1 MPESFTETFAAGLA
15 SYGEQPCIEYE
26 DRWYTGDDIT
36 EYADAIA
43 AVLRDAAV
51 ADGAPVGLV
60 VRNRLPHA
68 AAIIGFLAAGR
79 PVSMIYSFQSPE
91 AIARDIEKLA
101 LSAIVADRE
110 DWTAP
115 VIDAAKRTGSAGVA
129 ILLQQPLV
137 EAVDGLERRDTTRRH
152 AEVEPDVALQILTSG
167 TTGPPKRQDIKTSVL
182 ERTVFSVTSGEKAPP
197 GSPPEFAYW
206 QFGGIG
212 VCQLV
217 AGVHNARRIVMLERF
232 SVDGFVHAIK
242 THGIKR
248 SGVQPA
254 VVRMLLDAN
263 VPKEDLA
270 SLDFLISA
278 SGPLDPETRDEFEK
292 HFDIP
297 VRLAYGAT
305 EFAGSLCAWMPDD
318 IDRFS
323 ESKRNSVGRA
333 LPDTELRIVDP
344 DTGAE
349 LAVGE
354 QGLLEARITAISPD
368 WIRTTDIA
376 SVDADGFVTL
386 HGRADGAINRG
397 GFKILPETVRRVLIS
412 HPAVRDACVVGVPDK
427 RLGQVPFAAIEVTP
441 GTPVP
446 SDDEL
451 KHLVRQSLPVYNMPV
466 AFAVVDE
473 LPRNPALKVSLPA
486 VAALYDARAKT

>member
-1 MPESFTETFAAGLA
+1 VPESFTETFAAGLA
-15 SYGEQPCIEYE
+15 SYGDKPCIEFE
-26 DRWYTGDDIT
+26 GRWYSGREVAAYGVAI
-36 EYADAIA
+36 EAALHDAGVSA
-43 AVLRDAAV
+43 
-51 ADGAPVGLV
+51 GAPVGLV

-91 AIARDIEKLA
+91 AIGRDIEKLN
-101 LSAIVADRE
+101 LSAIVAE
-110 DWTAP
+110 TQDWTDP
-115 VIDAAKRTGSAGVA
+115 VIAAAKHVGSAGVA
-129 ILLQQPLV
+129 ISLTPPLV
-137 EAVDGLERRDTTRRH
+137 TTVAGLEHRDSSGHH
-152 AEVEPDVALQILTSG
+152 ADVESGVALQILTSG

-197 GSPPEFAYW
+197 GAPPEFAYW

-217 AGVHNARRIVMLERF
+217 AGVYNARRIVMLERF
-232 SVDGFVHAIK
+232 TVDGFVNAIK
-242 THGIKR
+242 THGVKR

-254 VVRMLLDAN
+254 VIRMLLDAD
-263 VPKEDLA
+263 VPKEDLG
-270 SLDFLISA
+270 SLEFLISA

-305 EFAGSLCAWMPDD
+305 EFAGSLCAWTPDD
-318 IDRFS
+318 IDQFGD
-323 ESKRNSVGRA
+323 SKRNSVGRP
-333 LPDTELRIVDP
+333 LPDTQVRIVDP
-344 DTGAE
+344 ATGAE
-349 LAVGE
+349 VPVGE
-354 QGLLEARITAISPD
+354 HGLLEARVAPISAD

-412 HPAVRDACVVGVPDK
+412 HPAVRDACVVGVPDQ
-427 RLGQVPFAAIEVTP
+427 RLGQVPFAAIEVNR
-441 GTPVP
+441 GVPVP

-451 KHLVRQSLPVYNMPV
+451 KELVRQSLPVYNVPV

-473 LPRNPALKVSLPA
+473 LPRNPALKVSLPE
-486 VAALYDARAKT
+486 VAALYEAR

>member
-1 MPESFTETFAAGLA
+1 AGLA
-15 SYGEQPCIEYE
+15 SYGEQQCIEFE
-26 DRWYTGDDIT
+26 GRWYTGADIT
-36 EYADAIA
+36 EYADAIEA
-43 AVLRDAAV
+43 RLRDAGV
-51 ADGAPVGLV
+51 PDGAPVGLV
-60 VRNRLPHA
+60 VRNRLQHA

-91 AIARDIEKLA
+91 AIGRDIEKLNLA
-101 LSAIVADRE
+101 AVVADRE
-110 DWTAP
+110 DWADD
-115 VIDAAKRTGSAGVA
+115 VIAAAKGTGSAGIA
-129 ILLQQPLV
+129 ISLTQPLV
-137 EAVDGLERRDTTRRH
+137 AAVDGLEHRDQTRQH
-152 AEVEPDVALQILTSG
+152 AHVEPGVALQILTSG

-197 GSPPEFAYW
+197 DAPPEFAYW

-232 SVDGFVHAIK
+232 TVDGFVHAIK
-242 THGIKR
+242 THRIKR

-254 VVRMLLDAN
+254 VIRMLLDAD
-263 VPKEDLA
+263 VPKDDLA
-270 SLDFLISA
+270 SLEFLISA

-297 VRLAYGAT
+297 IRLAYGAT

-318 IDRFS
+318 IERYG
-323 ESKRNSVGRA
+323 ESKRNSVGRP
-333 LPDTELRIVDP
+333 LPDTQVRVVEP

-349 LAVGE
+349 LPVGQ
-354 QGLLEARITAISPD
+354 QGLLEAKVAPISPD

-376 SVDADGFVTL
+376 SIDADGFVTL

-427 RLGQVPFAAIEVTP
+427 RLGQVPFAAIEATP
-441 GTPVP
+441 GMPVP
-446 SDDEL
+446 SVDEL
-451 KHLVRQSLPVYNMPV
+451 KDLVRHSLPVYNVPV
-466 AFAVVDE
+466 DFAVVDE

-486 VAALYDARAKT
+486 VAALYDAR